1 MGSSVKGSHGRGC
14 RNSTPARRCPADW
27 RGEKNRG
34 PGQRVTARRP
44 ELGQKSESLQYGDS
58 SRGWGL
64 PGAGIRGQGGGLSGL
79 SLVSGDGAMEDD
91 ARVKVRKKMER
102 VSCEE
107 REGAEEG
114 KERERDRDRMSQRE
128 SLGRG

>member
-1 MGSSVKGSHGRGC
+1 
-14 RNSTPARRCPADW
+14 
-27 RGEKNRG
+27 
-34 PGQRVTARRP
+34 
-44 ELGQKSESLQYGDS
+44 
-58 SRGWGL
+58 
-64 PGAGIRGQGGGLSGL
+64 
-79 SLVSGDGAMEDD
+79 MEDD